1 MVPDILITFI
11 IKTRARKDNFSDGFK
26 VDSLCNE
33 RRINLM
39 ETYLSKVESFSWFRF
54 GC

>member
-1 MVPDILITFI
+1 MAPDILITFI

-33 RRINLM
+33 H
-39 ETYLSKVESFSWFRF
+39 KESI
-54 GC
+54 